1 MAAFTSKDVAR
12 IAGVSQST
20 VSYVMTGKRPISER
34 TRQRVLDAMAQLTY
48 EPHSGARALAGR
60 RTRVVGLVVRFG
72 AGGDAFGLLPF
83 IETIASS
90 ARAHDHEVLLV
101 TADEGSAGLR
111 RLAGRALCDAIIMM
125 DIEEQDERVP
135 VAAALSV
142 PVVLIGVPADPAGLH
157 CVDLDFEAA
166 ARMAVEE
173 LADTGHDEIVIV
185 GYPAA
190 AMERG
195 LNYVGRF
202 LRSVRRQAR
211 VRGLPLTVI
220 EPVDHGQ
227 EAAAA
232 DQLLARRTGGRLGA
246 VVPHSDDARRTGG
259 RLGVVVPHS
268 DAIMPLLNALRKKDV
283 VPGRD
288 ISLIGLSSDRWAEQ
302 SDPPY
307 TNISVEPRD
316 VSRRAM
322 ETLFWLL
329 DPSSGVERPAID
341 LVAPRLT
348 RRTTVMPTPS
358 N

>member
-1 MAAFTSKDVAR
+1 
-12 IAGVSQST
+12 
-20 VSYVMTGKRPISER
+20 MTGKRPISER
-34 TRQRVLDAMAQLTY
+34 TRQRVLDAMEELTY

-60 RTRVVGLVVRFG
+60 RTQVVGLVVPFG
-72 AGGDAFGLLPF
+72 ADGATFGLLPF

-125 DIEEQDERVP
+125 DISEHDERVP

-142 PVVLIGVPADPAGLH
+142 PVVLVGVPADPAGLH

-166 ARMAVEE
+166 ARMAVDE
-173 LADTGHDEIVIV
+173 LADVGHDEIVVV
-185 GYPAA
+185 GYSSSV
-190 AMERG
+190 MERG
-195 LNYVGRF
+195 LNYVGRV

-220 EPVDHGQ
+220 EPVERGR
-227 EAAAA
+227 EAAAKVA
-232 DQLLARRTGGRLGA
+232 DELL
-246 VVPHSDDARRTGG
+246 ARRTGG
-259 RLGVVVPHS
+259 RLGVVVPYS
-268 DAIMPLLNALRKKDV
+268 DTIVPLLDALRKRDV

-288 ISLIGLSSDRWAEQ
+288 ISLIGLSPDREAEL

-307 TNISVEPRD
+307 TNVSEEPRD

-329 DPSSGVERPAID
+329 DPTSGVERPAID

-348 RRTTVMPTPS
+348 RRTTVLPALS
-358 N
+358 R

>member
-34 TRQRVLDAMAQLTY
+34 TRKRVLDAMEQLTY

-60 RTRVVGLVVRFG
+60 RTQVVGLVVPFG
-72 AGGDAFGLLPF
+72 ADGQIFGLLPF

-125 DIEEQDERVP
+125 DIEEHDDRVP
-135 VAAALSV
+135 VAAALPV

-157 CVDLDFEAA
+157 CVDLDFETA
-166 ARMAVEE
+166 ARMAVDE
-173 LADTGHDEIVIV
+173 LADTAHDEIVV
-185 GYPAA
+185 LGYPAS

-195 LNYVGRF
+195 LNFVGRV
-202 LRSVRRQAR
+202 LRSARQRAR
-211 VRGLPLTVI
+211 ARGVPLTVI
-220 EPVDHGQ
+220 EPVEHGQ
-227 EAAAA
+227 EATAEAV
-232 DQLLARRTGGRLGA
+232 DQLLARRG
-246 VVPHSDDARRTGG
+246 GG
-259 RLGVVVPHS
+259 RLGVVLPHNDS
-268 DAIMPLLNALRKKDV
+268 IGPILRALRTRDV
-283 VPGRD
+283 LPGRD
-288 ISLIGLSSDRWAEQ
+288 ISVIGISPDPQAEE
-302 SDPPY
+302 SDPAY
-307 TNISVEPRD
+307 TNVSEEPRD

-329 DPSSGVERPAID
+329 DPAPGVERPGVD
-341 LVAPRLT
+341 LVAPRLI
-348 RRTTVMPTPS
+348 RRSTVMPIPS